1 MPCPNMMIIIFLIY
15 DETYSVIYGKIYSV
29 IYGVIVHV
37 AFQLSKQGLVHV
49 HATRI
54 IFMLVANESCSHH
67 SARYLS
73 NSH

>member
-15 DETYSVIYGKIYSV
+15 DETYSVIYGKIYSAIYGV

-54 IFMLVANESCSHH
+54 IFMLVANDSCSHH
-67 SARYLS
+67 SARYL
-73 NSH
+73 

>member
-54 IFMLVANESCSHH
+54 IFMLVANESCFHH

-73 NSH
+73 RSR